1 MAEPGPTGP
10 QRPILV
16 IGNKLYS
23 SWSMRPW
30 LLLRG
35 LGIAFD
41 EVLLP
46 MRTDIFAAE
55 LPRYSPAGKVPVLVD
70 GDVAVWD
77 SLAIAE
83 YAAERW
89 PEAGVWPASRH
100 ARATARAVSAEMH
113 SGFTA
118 LRAACPMNLG
128 KRFAP
133 ADRGEKVAADVA
145 RILGIF
151 RDARARFG
159 GGGPFLFGAFSAAD
173 AMFAPVLTRFETY
186 AIPLDPV
193 SAAYSEAV
201 LGLPAY
207 RDWLEAA
214 LAEPWTMPGNEGENP
229 VRDLRAAPAGP

>member
-1 MAEPGPTGP
+1 MPDSA
-10 QRPILV
+10 RPILV

-23 SWSMRPW
+23 SWSLRPW
-30 LLLRG
+30 LLLRQ
-35 LGIAFD
+35 LGIPFD
-41 EVLLP
+41 EVVIP
-46 MRTDIFAAE
+46 IREPGSAAA
-55 LPRYSPAGKVPVLVD
+55 LARHTPAGKVPVLVD
-70 GDVAVWD
+70 GGVAVWD
-77 SLAIAE
+77 SLAIVE

-89 PEAGVWPASRH
+89 PEAPVWPAEREARAH
-100 ARATARAVSAEMH
+100 ARSVSAEMH
-113 SGFTA
+113 SGFTG
-118 LRAACPMNLG
+118 LRSACPMNLG

-145 RILGIF
+145 RIQALF
-151 RDARARFG
+151 REARERFG
-159 GGGPFLFGAFSAAD
+159 RGGPFLFGAFSAAD

-207 RDWLEAA
+207 QEWRRAA

-229 VRDLRAAPAGP
+229 IRDFRTPPAKAG